1 MSRERAA
8 LHSRD
13 RHCAREGEWER
24 GCTGAGILMV
34 LMFAV
39 LSFGSVMWG
48 W

>member
-8 LHSRD
+8 RHSRGPH
-13 RHCAREGEWER
+13 RTRNGEWER